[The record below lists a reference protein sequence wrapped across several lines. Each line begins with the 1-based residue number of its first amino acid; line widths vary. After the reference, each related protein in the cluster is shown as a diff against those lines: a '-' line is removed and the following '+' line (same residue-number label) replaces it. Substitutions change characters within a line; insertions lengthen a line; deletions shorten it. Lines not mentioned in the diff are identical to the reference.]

1 MEKLEKNRY
10 RGELQRMR
18 DEIKSIQKMYDEAED
33 EFGDLERKRKFSSR
47 LEQERINAFKEKKRI
62 LEDLVCVETPK
73 VKVQDKTKIAAELS
87 KIVCKKSVN
96 HKTQYTRGLTPSKE
110 DI

>member
-1 MEKLEKNRY
+1 
-10 RGELQRMR
+10 MR
-18 DEIKSIQKMYDEAED
+18 AEIKRVQKMYDEADD
-33 EFGDLERKRKFSSR
+33 EFCDLDRKRKFSSK

-73 VKVQDKTKIAAELS
+73 VKAQDRTNIAAELS
-87 KIVCKKSVN
+87 KIVCKKSIN
-96 HKTQYTRGLTPSKE
+96 HKTQYTRGLTPTNQ